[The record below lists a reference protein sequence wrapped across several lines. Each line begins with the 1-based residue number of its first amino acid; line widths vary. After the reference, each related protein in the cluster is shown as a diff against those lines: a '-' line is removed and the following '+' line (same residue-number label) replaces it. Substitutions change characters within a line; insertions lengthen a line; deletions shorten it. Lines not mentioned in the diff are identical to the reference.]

1 MTEDES
7 ALYDRAKRLGYTVRR
22 THDEYSLIALDGSGD
37 GCVGGC
43 NIARIHEWLD
53 QKERGSAA

>member
-1 MTEDES
+1 MTKDEC
-7 ALYDRAKRLGYTVRR
+7 ALYERARRLGYKLQH
-22 THDEYSLIALDGSGD
+22 THEEYFLIAMDGSGD

-43 NIARIHEWLD
+43 NITRIHEWLD